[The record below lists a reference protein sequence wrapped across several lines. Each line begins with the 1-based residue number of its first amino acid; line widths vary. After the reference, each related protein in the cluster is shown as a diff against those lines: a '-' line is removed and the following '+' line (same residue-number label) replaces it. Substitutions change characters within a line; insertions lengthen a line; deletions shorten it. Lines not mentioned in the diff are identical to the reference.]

1 MNALKTESCWSPL
14 KRRFLMGALLLGVSG
29 SQMGC
34 GCECAGVAGVIG
46 LATPIILLGRE
57 LQEAKKMVLEIER
70 PEDESQRSVDSR

>member
-1 MNALKTESCWSPL
+1 
-14 KRRFLMGALLLGVSG
+14 MGALLLGVSG